1 MNKQSGRGLVGI
13 LISVALM
20 IGLTVVYLKGGMGIG
35 GVELQEREDGK
46 GKTVVGQSMYAAKD
60 TVCQSNMR
68 QIRMMIVTQTDAVT
82 DQFPYSLQDLG
93 LGSEYESCP
102 VGEVPY
108 VYDSRTGQVSCPHVG
123 HSSH

>member
-13 LISVALM
+13 LISIALM

-35 GVELQEREDGK
+35 GVDLKEREDGK
-46 GKTVVGQSMYAAKD
+46 GETVIGQSMYAAKD

-68 QIRMMIVTQTDAVT
+68 QIRMSIATLTDPVSE
-82 DQFPYSLQDLG
+82 QFPSSLQELR

-102 VGEVPY
+102 VGEVAY
-108 VYDSRTGQVSCPHVG
+108 VYDPRTGQVSCPHTG